1 MGSETGFLFL
11 DATVGVW
18 RPNPYQQRRRKPLTG
33 APPVSFETITGL
45 YLTRCRGLA
54 TTFLGLETKPLG
66 LETKPLGLETKPL
79 GLETKPLLFVPPGR
93 AIPGFAWA
101 AYVFLQPQ

>member
-1 MGSETGFLFL
+1 MPEIG
-11 DATVGVW
+11 VGVW
-18 RPNPYQQRRRKPLTG
+18 RPNPYKSAGGSPSQGLPQ
-33 APPVSFETITGL
+33 VSCETIKGL

-54 TTFLGLETKPLG
+54 TNF
-66 LETKPLGLETKPL
+66 L

-101 AYVFLQPQ
+101 VCFYSPNKPLVLTIVSVFLAICQYFFHKSLG